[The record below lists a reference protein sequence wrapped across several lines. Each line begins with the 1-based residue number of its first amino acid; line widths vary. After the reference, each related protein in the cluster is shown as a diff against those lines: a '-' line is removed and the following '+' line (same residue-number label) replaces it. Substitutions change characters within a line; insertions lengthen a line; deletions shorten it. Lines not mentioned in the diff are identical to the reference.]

1 MTVGVVH
8 EMKQVWVRRAI
19 SFEEA
24 AAFDRAYYAAM
35 TPEERLDT
43 MQRLREAYFKLNK
56 EYVANDGAARL
67 RRHVKVI
74 KPQ

>member
-1 MTVGVVH
+1 MNRI
-8 EMKQVWVRRAI
+8 WVRRAT

-24 AAFDRAYYAAM
+24 AAFDREYYASM

-56 EYVANDGAARL
+56 EHTADDGAARL
-67 RRHVKVI
+67 RRHVEII

>member
-1 MTVGVVH
+1 MNRI
-8 EMKQVWVRRAI
+8 WVRRAT

-24 AAFDRAYYAAM
+24 AAFDREYYAAM

-56 EYVANDGAARL
+56 EYAADDGAARL
-67 RRHVKVI
+67 RRHVEII